1 MVSAQEG
8 IPGKGFELKE
18 VVDKRILFLYYCIQQ
33 YKVNEGV
40 LHQQDAF
47 FVSERRIVMYETD
60 LLDHADTINKLLAR
74 YGVKFGIYK
83 NNEFKEQL
91 FPFDAIPR
99 VISAKEFDYLE
110 KGLKQ
115 RVAAL
120 NLFLKDIY
128 SDKKIIKDNVIP
140 EDFIFASSGYL
151 AQCEGVSPIKDIYSH
166 ISGIDL
172 VQAKDKTW
180 YVLED
185 NLRVPSGASYP
196 MIARELC
203 RRSDPVTFQ
212 NVKLCDNRNYA
223 QLLRRTMDNVN
234 RNGHTVIL
242 TPGRYNAAYFEH
254 SYLAEKTGA
263 HLVNGSELV
272 VEDDKLY
279 YLDYKG
285 KKERVGAVYRRI
297 SDEYLDPMN
306 FKEESVI
313 GIPHIFDVYKKGNVA
328 LLNAPGNGIAD
339 DKGIY
344 YFVPKMIRYYLS
356 EEPVLHNAPTYLPFY
371 EGDMKYVLEHFD
383 SLVLKDVA
391 EAGGY
396 GVVFGS
402 SMTRSQKEDFIALL
416 KEQPRRF
423 IAQEVIDFLDIDIW
437 EKGEAVPRKADLR
450 AFVLMADEPLVWKSG
465 LTRFSRNPD
474 SFIVNSSQGG
484 GFKDTWVLSQ

>member
-1 MVSAQEG
+1 MCDLDLLEHT
-8 IPGKGFELKE
+8 
-18 VVDKRILFLYYCIQQ
+18 DT
-33 YKVNEGV
+33 VNE
-40 LHQQDAF
+40 
-47 FVSERRIVMYETD
+47 
-60 LLDHADTINKLLAR
+60 LLAR

-83 NNEFKEQL
+83 NNVFKEQL
-91 FPFDAIPR
+91 FPFDAVPR
-99 VISAKEFDYLE
+99 IIEKEEFDYLE

-115 RVAAL
+115 RVMAL

-128 SDKKIIKDNVIP
+128 SEKKIVKDNVVP
-140 EDFIFASSGYL
+140 EDFIFASSGYM
-151 AQCEGVSPIKDIYSH
+151 AECEGVTPIKDIYSH

-172 VQAKDKTW
+172 VQGKDKHW
-180 YVLED
+180 YILED

-203 RRSDPVTFQ
+203 RRSSPRTFADI
-212 NVKLCDNRNYA
+212 KLEDNRNYPE
-223 QLLRRTMDNVN
+223 LLRRTMDNVN
-234 RNGHTVIL
+234 VGGHTVIL

-254 SYLAEKTGA
+254 SFFAEKTGA
-263 HLVNGSELV
+263 HLVNGSELI

-279 YLDYKG
+279 YVNYNG
-285 KKERVGAVYRRI
+285 NKERVGAVYRRI

-306 FKEESVI
+306 FNPESVI
-313 GIPHIFDVYKKGNVA
+313 GIPHIFDVYRKGNVA

-344 YFVPKMIRYYLS
+344 YFVPKMIKYYLD
-356 EEPVLHNAPTYLPFY
+356 EEPILSNAPTYLPFY
-371 EGDMKYVLEHFD
+371 EQDMKYVLENFD
-383 SLVLKDVA
+383 KLVLKDVA

-402 SMTRSQKEDFIALL
+402 SMTREQKEKFIALL
-416 KEQPRRF
+416 KKEPRRF
-423 IAQEVIDFLDIDIW
+423 IAQEVIDFLDIDIL
-437 EKGEAVPRKADLR
+437 EGSETVPRKADLR